1 MNGRQRA
8 RRERAA
14 RWAEFLVIAGISGFI
29 ALVWLFGVCCGFA
42 IVEAAWQSVLTGA
55 TLV

>member
-1 MNGRQRA
+1 MKYEVRTRT

-14 RWAEFLVIAGISGFI
+14 RVAEFLTIAGISGFI

-42 IVEAAWQSVLTGA
+42 IVQAAW
-55 TLV
+55 